1 MLDSGIYNKGSFDVT
16 AILSDFLAK
25 EMPKDAGG
33 VVTFLGVARNIGMD
47 ERAVERVEMESYEDH
62 ANRVIRNICAE
73 VLQKHLI
80 SVLKIYHFVGEFN
93 IGEAMVFVIAVGRHR
108 QETFAAIQ
116 EAIERYK
123 TEPALFKKEVYVDGS
138 QEWISHA

>member
-1 MLDSGIYNKGSFDVT
+1 MLDSGVYRKGSFDIT
-16 AILSDFLAK
+16 DILSDFLAK

-33 VVTFLGVARNIGMD
+33 VVTFLGVARNIGIE
-47 ERAVERVEMESYEDH
+47 ERTVERVAMESYEDH
-62 ANRVIRNICAE
+62 ANRVIRDICVE
-73 VLQKHLI
+73 IIQKHQI

-123 TEPALFKKEVYVDGS
+123 TEPALFKKEVYADGS